1 MALFHLVGTERR
13 VNMTVIRRRRR
24 LHFITLVLALA
35 TLGGLVLGCGNNDV
49 AGRPTRSACTTPG
62 VTDTE
67 VKAGLVFST
76 SGPGASPLRGFRSG
90 IDARLGVVN
99 AEGGVNGRKLTYA
112 WRDDATDPA
121 LNLVGSRDLVEDEGV
136 FGIIQGPHVA
146 AGSAPYLSERGI
158 PVVGSAGE
166 TVWAQ
171 YKNMF
176 SWHYYTTEKGSSTVW
191 GDFVRSRGGTR
202 AVMVDMALSEATKKF
217 HRQLARSLNAAG
229 VNTDMTFEVTA
240 NTTSFDALVRQMK
253 AAQVDTIAGV
263 IFPDVLIKLLP
274 AVRAAGIDLKTVL
287 IPVGYDPTLLQQVGP
302 ALPGV
307 VIYTDFVP
315 FELNTEAHKRLFD
328 AMTAYA
334 PENQVPAQESTVFGW
349 LSADMFIRGLQ
360 EAGPC
365 PTRQSF
371 IDGLRKVH
379 DYDGGGLLLQKVDFA
394 TNSGRLGDCY
404 AFVQV
409 SDDGSRFLPLA
420 PTPRCGS
427 LLP

>member
-1 MALFHLVGTERR
+1 
-13 VNMTVIRRRRR
+13 MTVTRRCRR
-24 LHFITLVLALA
+24 LHLITLVLVLG
-35 TLGGLVLGCGNNDV
+35 TLGGLLAGCGGSDV
-49 AGRPTRSACTTPG
+49 ARQPVRSSCTTPG

-67 VKAGLVFST
+67 VRAGLVFSA
-76 SGPGASPLRGFRSG
+76 SGPGASLLRGFRSG

-99 AEGGVNGRKLTYA
+99 AEGGVNGRKIVYS

-121 LNLVGSRDLVEDEGV
+121 LNLVGSRDLVEDEGA
-136 FGIIQGPHVA
+136 FGIIQGPHA
-146 AGSAPYLSERGI
+146 ASGSAPYLSERGI

-166 TVWAQ
+166 TVWAN

-176 SWHYYTTEKGSSTVW
+176 SWHYYTSEKGSSSGW

-202 AVMVDMALSEATKKF
+202 AVLMGIASGDAGKKF
-217 HRQLARSLNAAG
+217 HRQLAQSLNAAG

-240 NTTSFDALVRQMK
+240 STTSFEALARQMK
-253 AAQVDTIAGV
+253 AAQIDTIAGV
-263 IFPDVLIKLLP
+263 VFPNVLVKLLP
-274 AVRAAGIDLKTVL
+274 AARAAGVDLRAVL

-302 ALPGV
+302 ALSGV
-307 VIYTDFVP
+307 VTYIDFVP
-315 FELNTEAHKRLFD
+315 FELDTEAYRRLFD
-328 AMTAYA
+328 AVTAYA
-334 PENQVPAQESTVFGW
+334 PENQAPAQESTVFGW

-360 EAGPC
+360 AAGPC

-409 SDDGSRFLPLA
+409 SDDGSRFLPLP
-420 PTPRCGS
+420 PTPRCGRT
-427 LLP
+427 LP